1 MVLFLPNFSHRRI
14 KYYFPQ
20 LSILITQADFLPTA
34 KTNTHYNIS
43 KAFYQKKKKKMT

>member
-20 LSILITQADFLPTA
+20 LSILITQEDFLPTA

-43 KAFYQKKKKKMT
+43 KAFYKKKKKK